1 VLESNNKVRLSFAII
16 FLVWYRTYTGVFNL
30 FTSQAVTL
38 TSDTLFDLLMLK
50 LKEAYTKKV
59 KIESKGTVI
68 YSKKTVAS
76 LPVQAPFFTA

>member
-1 VLESNNKVRLSFAII
+1 M
-16 FLVWYRTYTGVFNL
+16 
-30 FTSQAVTL
+30 TL

-68 YSKKTVAS
+68 YSKNTVAS
-76 LPVQAPFFTA
+76 LPVQLLSLRLELIYVVIFFRKGVVVSSVSDPHPFYADPDPT